1 MHMAEDV
8 GTQKA
13 GDINRD
19 REPMDK
25 ILNGQEF
32 RTSRGVEFDFD
43 F

>member
-1 MHMAEDV
+1 MADDV
-8 GTQKA
+8 DIQKA
-13 GDINRD
+13 GDIIGD

-32 RTSRGVEFDFD
+32 RTSSGVELDFD